1 MRKLK
6 ILLSVFLLIISI
18 KVNAQIDASTAL
30 IALEELDVT
39 VENTMNDIQLLT
51 DNAIGDGGNMLLSVI
66 SRLREDIKNTIGQAD
81 KVLRENQLIL
91 FNNISNEVEK
101 FNLIAENKIVDI
113 DAMTTR
119 VTSAINDFWGKKR
132 EPRILTY
139 ETPTYTVNNNSN
151 YEINI
156 IGEDFDRSFEKY
168 LMIDNVKTPISQIS
182 QNKLKIII
190 PQEIMDSVSDNEKRF
205 IESQLVFKYKKG
217 FIFKKSKVKHF
228 DFVIPCVPKK
238 IGTAIAFYEQ
248 KIPKIE
254 YFPLINYK
262 AETRSGSSNWR
273 GKKKIGKRGINILPT
288 KGRYID
294 PTSFKI
300 ISWYKRHGGGYT
312 INTVTEQ
319 YIKGSIYCK
328 SDNKPYGGG
337 GKATLELQY
346 REFKTEYPLTRSQTP
361 VSQLEADKLLIIK
374 LPDPIDEH
382 RPNLNYVK
390 VLTFDGKE
398 HIITTSNQGKYFS
411 LVQNIVTDDL
421 ELKFKK

>member
-6 ILLSVFLLIISI
+6 KLLTVFLLIVSI
-18 KVNAQIDASTAL
+18 KVSAQIGASTTL

-39 VENTMNDIQLLT
+39 VENTMNDIRLLT

-66 SRLREDIKNTIGQAD
+66 SRLREDIKNTIGQSD
-81 KVLRENQLIL
+81 RVLRENQLIL
-91 FNNISNEVEK
+91 FNNVSNEVEK

-113 DAMTTR
+113 DAMATR
-119 VTSAINDFWGKKR
+119 VASAINDFLGKKK

-139 ETPTYTVNNNSN
+139 KTPTYTVNSNSH

-168 LMIDNVKTPISQIS
+168 LMIENIKTPISQIS
-182 QNKLKIII
+182 QNNLKIII
-190 PQEIMDSVSDNEKRF
+190 PKEIMDSVGDNEKRF
-205 IESQLVFKYKKG
+205 IKSQLIFKYRKG
-217 FIFKKSKVKHF
+217 FILKKTRTKHF
-228 DFVIPCVPKK
+228 DFVIPCVPQK
-238 IGTAIAFYEQ
+238 IGNVIAFYEQ
-248 KIPKIE
+248 KIPKAE
-254 YFPLINYK
+254 YFPAINYK
-262 AETRSGSSNWR
+262 AETHSGGSNWR
-273 GKKKIGKRGINILPT
+273 GKKKTGKRGINILPT
-288 KGRYID
+288 KGRFID

-300 ISWYKRHGGGYT
+300 INWYKRHGGGYT

-346 REFKTEYPLTRSQTP
+346 REFKTEYPLTRSQTHI
-361 VSQLEADKLLIIK
+361 SQLEADKLLIIK
-374 LPDPIDEH
+374 LPDPIDDN

-411 LVQNIVTDDL
+411 LIQNSVSDDL
-421 ELKFKK
+421 ELRFKK